1 MTYEFPTSKAT
12 FIFRGLTNACPR
24 CGGRH
29 LHKKYFTPKS
39 HCPKCSLKLEKEQ
52 GYWTGSLAIN
62 MVVTGAVVGICLIVG
77 LITTVPDIPVVPL
90 FLTLLPITIFLPIA
104 FYPLTH
110 TIWMAIDYGF
120 LSQLDD

>member
-1 MTYEFPTSKAT
+1 
-12 FIFRGLTNACPR
+12 
-24 CGGRH
+24 
-29 LHKKYFTPKS
+29 
-39 HCPKCSLKLEKEQ
+39 
-52 GYWTGSLAIN
+52 
-62 MVVTGAVVGICLIVG
+62 MVVTGAIVGICLIVG